1 MTVHSARRKRRAVTR
16 QTGSLP
22 MSIIHAVHAGKAG
35 AAHQTLGHRKH
46 GDRTRAADRSQATAL
61 LRSQH
66 PLARRAFRNAGPKS
80 VKAGPGFLSFPE
92 IQSIYCSLLLYGFK

>member
-1 MTVHSARRKRRAVTR
+1 
-16 QTGSLP
+16 
-22 MSIIHAVHAGKAG
+22 MSIIHTVHAGKAG
-35 AAHQTLGHRKH
+35 AAHDFGAPGPRGQ
-46 GDRTRAADRSQATAL
+46 DRRAADRSQATAL